1 MAEYFAMGGFAWFI
15 WPAYVVT
22 LGFMLGITVSTL
34 RGLKADR
41 RTLAELE
48 KGAPHR
54 QRRQA
59 AAGMTAAQA
68 DAPQGVARDA

>member
-15 WPAYVVT
+15 WPAYFVT
-22 LGFMLGITVSTL
+22 LGFMIGITVSTL

-48 KGAPHR
+48 KDAPHR
-54 QRRQA
+54 QRRKA
-59 AAGMTAAQA
+59 AADRNAAQA